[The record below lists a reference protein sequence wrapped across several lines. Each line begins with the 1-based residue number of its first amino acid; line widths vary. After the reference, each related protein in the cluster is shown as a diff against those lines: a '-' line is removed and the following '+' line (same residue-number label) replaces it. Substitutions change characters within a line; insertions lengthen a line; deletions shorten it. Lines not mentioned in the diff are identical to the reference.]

1 MPTIHTA
8 PDHMQIAI
16 PVEQMLSR
24 IFSSLPI
31 VGATENREMYV
42 YKSVEEVKGLQMR
55 HRQVVHLLDTIEP

>member
-31 VGATENREMYV
+31 VGVHREPGNV
-42 YKSVEEVKGLQMR
+42 C
-55 HRQVVHLLDTIEP
+55 I